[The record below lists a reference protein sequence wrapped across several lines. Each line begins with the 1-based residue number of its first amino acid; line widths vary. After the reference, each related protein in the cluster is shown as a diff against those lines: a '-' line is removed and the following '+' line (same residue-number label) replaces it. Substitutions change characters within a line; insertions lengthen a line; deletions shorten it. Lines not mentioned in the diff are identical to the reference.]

1 MTQLDNQKVFIY
13 KLIIKIVATLL
24 FSLKLLYLYVAY
36 IIVAYI
42 LHLTGFL
49 AVLLIVLVW
58 TSFNTLTDFVVCSI
72 IETNKEDETNGEEL

>member
-42 LHLTGFL
+42 FHLTGFL

>member
-1 MTQLDNQKVFIY
+1 MDNQKVFIY

-49 AVLLIVLVW
+49 SVLLIVLVW

>member
-1 MTQLDNQKVFIY
+1 MDNQKVFIY

>member
-1 MTQLDNQKVFIY
+1 MDNQKVFIY

-42 LHLTGFL
+42 LHLTRFL
-49 AVLLIVLVW
+49 SVLLIVLVW

-72 IETNKEDETNGEEL
+72 IETNKEEEPNGEEL